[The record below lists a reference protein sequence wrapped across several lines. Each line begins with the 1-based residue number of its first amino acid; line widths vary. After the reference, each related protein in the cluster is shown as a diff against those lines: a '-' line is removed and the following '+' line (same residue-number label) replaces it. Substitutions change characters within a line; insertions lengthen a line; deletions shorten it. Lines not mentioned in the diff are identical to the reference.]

1 MKLTQEGLE
10 KSQISQKKV
19 LLIIAQEDYQDHECG
34 APKKILE
41 DAEIEVVIASK
52 QIGVC
57 HGAFGAITEATVA
70 IAKVNVSDYD
80 AIIFIGGAGAVGYQ
94 HDVQAHLT
102 AQEAINREKILG
114 AICIAP
120 TILAYAG
127 VLEGKKATVWNEDGK
142 QAEILTKNGAE
153 FVDELVVVD
162 GKIVTANGPPAAEAF
177 GKKILEM
184 LKE

>member
-1 MKLTQEGLE
+1 M
-10 KSQISQKKV
+10 KV
-19 LLIIAQEDYQDHECG
+19 LFIIAQQDYQDHEYG

-41 DAEIEVVIASK
+41 DAGIETITASK
-52 QIGVC
+52 EIGTC
-57 HGAFGAITEATVA
+57 HGAFGATTEATVA
-70 IAKVNVSDYD
+70 IADVNVSDYD
-80 AIIFIGGAGAVGYQ
+80 AIIFIGGAGAVNYQ

-102 AQEAINREKILG
+102 AQEAINRGKLLG

-127 VLEGKKATVWNEDGK
+127 VLEGKKATVWNQDGK

-153 FVDELVVVD
+153 FVDELIVVD
-162 GKIVTANGPPAAEAF
+162 GKILTANGPPAAEEF

-184 LKE
+184 LKGN

>member
-1 MKLTQEGLE
+1 M
-10 KSQISQKKV
+10 
-19 LLIIAQEDYQDHECG
+19 
-34 APKKILE
+34 
-41 DAEIEVVIASK
+41 
-52 QIGVC
+52 
-57 HGAFGAITEATVA
+57 
-70 IAKVNVSDYD
+70 
-80 AIIFIGGAGAVGYQ
+80 
-94 HDVQAHLT
+94 
-102 AQEAINREKILG
+102 G

-127 VLEGKKATVWNEDGK
+127 VLEGKKATVWNQDGK